1 MSKIRGELRQLS
13 PARRLLGLLPVLV
26 VALAVAAALGGVGVA
41 SADEPEAAAL
51 AADAGSA
58 AEPAA
63 EAEPES
69 EPAADPAATDP
80 APAQTLTAT
89 LPDGTTVK
97 VEAPA
102 GALPQGT
109 TLEARAV
116 QNDAVTQAVTDAAKA
131 DGTELTS
138 VKAYDVTLRDAAGN
152 ELEPSAAVKVTLS
165 NTGMGSDDVSVYHVT
180 AADGNEA
187 TASDASELTV
197 KPVDTEKAVADEQVF
212 TTDSFSIYVV
222 GEQKPRLKV
231 TFHNLDGTVNKTI
244 YVTKDNVDQLD
255 TIIYDPGVGTLDDH
269 QSFKGWSTTATADQK
284 VDTDGMNIEEI
295 RAAVSDKLSKLA
307 DDFID
312 GDKQNGETINYYPVI
327 LNTYKVTYY
336 DENGV
341 AAHTDEV
348 KVKQGDTKT
357 YTVNWAY
364 TPDKAESRFDGW
376 SKSEETKT
384 VDYNNGETITFTK
397 DSTNDVNLY
406 AVVTDGI
413 WITYDAKASDASY
426 TAPAFVKYRDKATEP
441 TPTPTR
447 TGYTFGGWYTD
458 WDDTKSVVTGNKFD
472 FENTSITATDY
483 PNNIT
488 LYAKWTKAQ
497 NADYTVNVWVQNAV
511 DTTKYDFYNAYKVE
525 GATVDETCIGNGVS
539 ISGTAGDANS
549 YIVVNENSIR
559 PEYDAAKMQPN
570 KLPFHL
576 DHYDTNVTVD
586 TNGKTV
592 FNVYYNRTEF
602 TLTFEYDDQQQV
614 WHGGTRTDGGYY
626 NNDTLTI
633 DGHSYDIQTGYSWG
647 RRYEYI
653 TVGGTRY
660 VIEQNDSDQWGYYTT
675 ETKTTEKKITALY
688 GQDISGNFPILDSK
702 DAARPFRARDSKYFN
717 TGELAIFQKMP
728 AEDTVFDYVDYGGTD
743 KKPFRFY
750 LQTLPGAESYDETLY
765 DDDLGKLTF
774 SKAKEYSIRGV
785 GGSTKKEDFIDFE
798 GYTQYKSDPV
808 YNSKG
813 EVDPLP
819 NSGISFYYTR
829 NSYDIV
835 YNDGAT
841 YAAPGTDDH
850 NRIAEL
856 EHVQIAD
863 PASVLYEQNTSDYGK
878 VAPTKDGYIFAGWYD
893 DKTCTPGH
901 EHDFNTTMPAHNVT
915 VYAKW
920 IETQYD
926 VVLHDGSDTGKDYIG
941 QYETP
946 TDVDYDGTVAQPDAK
961 RDGYELI
968 GWYTDEACTNP
979 YTFTYHLN
987 KDTEDML
994 GIDTNSHVDK
1004 NSAEQTYIKGQL
1016 NLYAKWRHVIDGA
1029 SGITVVYDAL
1039 AGNTVNGEGQTFTDP
1054 TKYQDQATASA
1065 TGAATYGGADGLK
1078 FQYWELTK
1086 NDGTTVKVYPGDTFT
1101 VDYNDAVRTANTDAS
1116 NPDKYVYTVTLKA
1129 VYDKGTPE
1137 QTKVIFDANK
1147 GTFGNT
1153 DNDTKSYDVNTQIT
1167 IPANPTRDGYDFLG
1181 WSATKQDEWESAP
1194 SDKLDTSKTWYADN
1208 IKGYAKSTDDGKTNV
1223 LYACWKRKP
1232 VTLTIQKE
1240 LEGAQAN
1247 LLQTFSFT
1255 VTRDSDGAT
1264 ATVNGLGDPQGSNG
1278 AGQTATVSKLTKGGQ
1293 EVELLWGDKVTIT
1306 ETDNTG
1312 YTTTYTT
1319 QLGTAA
1325 ASGAQPGASVKDFQL
1340 NGNGKVVFTNTK
1352 DNVIVTGIKYAG
1364 VPGALTAVGAAAL
1377 AIAGGFA
1384 YVRRDEAGTGAHARR
1399 RGRR

>member
-41 SADEPEAAAL
+41 SADEPEAPAL

-58 AEPAA
+58 AEAEPAAEPEPAA
-63 EAEPES
+63 EA
-69 EPAADPAATDP
+69 AADP

-89 LPDGTTVK
+89 ADDGTVVK

-116 QNDAVTQAVTDAAKA
+116 QNDAVTQAVTDAARA

-187 TASDASELTV
+187 TASDARELTV
-197 KPVDTEKAVADEQVF
+197 KPVETEKAEADEQVF

-255 TIIYDPGVGTLDDH
+255 TIVYDPGVGTLDDH
-269 QSFKGWSTTATADQK
+269 QSFKGWSTTATAEQTVK
-284 VDTDGMNIEEI
+284 TDGMNIEEI

-376 SKSEETKT
+376 SEKKKEQKPSTDEIYANDGKT
-384 VDYNNGETITFTK
+384 YTFGTGEGATN
-397 DSTNDVNLY
+397 NDVNLY
-406 AVVTDGI
+406 AIVTDGI
-413 WITYDAKASDASY
+413 WITYDAKASEADY
-426 TAPAFVKYRDKATEP
+426 TAPAFVKYGENATEP
-441 TPTPTR
+441 TPER
-447 TGYTFGGWYTD
+447 TGYTLDGWYTD
-458 WDDTKSVVTGNKFD
+458 WDDANNTVSGDKFSFD
-472 FENTSITATDY
+472 DAIPDTMKNT
-483 PNNIT
+483 T
-488 LYAKWTKAQ
+488 LYAKWIAAGQ
-497 NADYTVNVWVQNAV
+497 ADYTVNIWLQNAT
-511 DTTKYDFYNAYKVE
+511 DTSKYDFYQAITVKNA
-525 GATVDETCIGNGVS
+525 ETGKPAINNGVTV
-539 ISGTAGDANS
+539 SGTQGADNS
-549 YIVVNENSIR
+549 YVKVGDTVVAPDFNKDTMSS
-559 PEYDAAKMQPN
+559 A

-576 DHYDTNVTVD
+576 KSYEDVTV
-586 TNGKTV
+586 TPNGKTV
-592 FNVYYNRTEF
+592 MNVYYDRTQY
-602 TLTFEYDDQQQV
+602 TLTFATGYTQK
-614 WHGGTRTDGGYY
+614 WHQISTASDPSSEPGVTSETSGWLITRTTYY
-626 NNDTLTI
+626 YTDANGNVHELQDR
-633 DGHSYDIQTGYSWG
+633 DSSW
-647 RRYEYI
+647 RRY
-653 TVGGTRY
+653 
-660 VIEQNDSDQWGYYTT
+660 DWGYY
-675 ETKTTEKKITALY
+675 ENVPNNAKTIKALY
-688 GQDISGNFPILDSK
+688 GQNIADQFPIAGYEDSSWT
-702 DAARPFRARDSKYFN
+702 AQNSKYFSAN
-717 TGELAIFQKMP
+717 YQMSILSVMP
-728 AEDTVFDYVDYGGTD
+728 AEDTTFQAYTYSGRGSY
-743 KKPFRFY
+743 PFRFY
-750 LQTLPGAESYDETLY
+750 FQTLPGDAGNESYD
-765 DDDLGKLTF
+765 GMTF
-774 SKAKEYSIRGV
+774 N
-785 GGSTKKEDFIDFE
+785 GGTKYTIKTNDGLQSTKNEDWIEFE
-798 GYTQYKSDPV
+798 GFDRYASDPAYGRNDTV
-808 YNSKG
+808 SLENKK
-813 EVDPLP
+813 
-819 NSGISFYYTR
+819 GISFYYTR
-829 NSYDIV
+829 KRYQIV
-835 YNDGAT
+835 YNDGAI
-841 YAAPGTDDH
+841 YKAPGDKDADRIEELTH
-850 NRIAEL
+850 N
-856 EHVQIAD
+856 QISD
-863 PASVLYEQNTSDYGK
+863 PASVLYEQSTAAYGN
-878 VAPTKDGYIFAGWYD
+878 VTPTKDGYIFAGWYD
-893 DKTCTPGH
+893 DELCTQK
-901 EHDFNTTMPAHNVT
+901 HDFVGTEDHPATMPAHNVT

-920 IETQYD
+920 IKTQYD
-926 VVLHDGSDTGKDYIG
+926 VVLHDGSATGKDYIG

-1004 NSAEQTYIKGQL
+1004 NGAEQTYIKGQL

-1101 VDYNDAVRTANTDAS
+1101 VDYNDADRTDNTDAS

-1181 WSATKQDEWESAP
+1181 WSGTQKDEWTQEDFDAAT
-1194 SDKLDTSKTWYADN
+1194 DVLDTSKTWLADN
-1208 IKGYAKSTDDGKTNV
+1208 LEGYAWKSADGTNV
-1223 LYACWKRKP
+1223 LYACWKKKT
-1232 VTLTIQKE
+1232 VSLTIEKQIT
-1240 LEGAQAN
+1240 GDQADMTR
-1247 LLQTFSFT
+1247 TFKFT
-1255 VTRDSDGAT
+1255 VKRGND
-1264 ATVNGLGDPQGSNG
+1264 TVEVGPLGDDRSETIGG
-1278 AGQTATVSKLTKGGQ
+1278 TEKTKLT
-1293 EVELLWGDKVTIT
+1293 LLAGDEVTIT
-1306 ETDNTG
+1306 ETDGTG
-1312 YTTTYTT
+1312 YTTSYSATIGTGKDAKTVASTEGQDAKSATLTLDADTT
-1319 QLGTAA
+1319 I
-1325 ASGAQPGASVKDFQL
+1325 
-1340 NGNGKVVFTNTK
+1340 VFTNDKTPI
-1352 DNVIVTGIKYAG
+1352 VITGIRAAG
-1364 VPGALTAVGAAAL
+1364 VPGAVTAVGAAAL

-1384 YVRRDEAGTGAHARR
+1384 YVRRGEAEAGAHSRR

>member
-109 TLEARAV
+109 TLEAKAV

-138 VKAYDVTLRDAAGN
+138 VKAIDVTLRDAAGR
-152 ELEPSAAVKVTLS
+152 ELEPGAAVKVTFS

-180 AADGNEA
+180 AADGDEA
-187 TASDASELTV
+187 NASTADELTV
-197 KPVDTEKAVADEQVF
+197 KPVATQKAEADEQVF
-212 TTDSFSIYVV
+212 TTDHFSIYAI
-222 GEQKPRLKV
+222 GETKPRLKV
-231 TFHNLDGTVNKTI
+231 TFHLNDGTTKDI
-244 YVTKDNVDQLD
+244 YVTKDNLNQLN
-255 TIIYDPGVGTLDDH
+255 TIVYDPGVGTLGDH
-269 QSFKGWSTTATADQK
+269 QSFKGWSATAMADQT
-284 VDTDGMNIEEI
+284 VDTDGMNIDEV
-295 RAAVSDKLSKLA
+295 RDAVKAKLNELGEN
-307 DDFID
+307 FTD
-312 GDKQNGETINYYPVI
+312 GGQQNGEHLDYYPVI
-327 LNTYKVTYY
+327 VNTYKVTYY
-336 DENGV
+336 DEHSV
-341 AAHTDEV
+341 AVKTDEV
-348 KVKQGDTKT
+348 KVKNDDVT
-357 YTVNWAY
+357 YTVNYAY
-364 TPDKAESRFDGW
+364 STDKAESRFDGW

-384 VDYNNGETITFTK
+384 VDYNNGDTITFTK
-397 DSTNDVNLY
+397 NSTNDVNLY

-413 WITYDAKASDASY
+413 WITYDAQASDATY
-426 TAPAFVKYRDKATEP
+426 TAPVFVKYGDKATEP
-441 TPTPTR
+441 TPTR
-447 TGYTFGGWYTD
+447 TGYSFGGWYTD
-458 WDDTKSVVTGNKFD
+458 AACTNGNEFD
-472 FENTSITATDY
+472 FNAAIPNTMKNT
-483 PNNIT
+483 T
-488 LYAKWTKAQ
+488 LYAKWTAAELA
-497 NADYTVNVWVQNAV
+497 NYTVNIWLQNAAH
-511 DTTKYDFYNAYKVE
+511 TSKYDFYKAYTVE
-525 GATVDETCIGNGVS
+525 DAQVNQPAINNGVTV
-539 ISGTAGDANS
+539 SGTLGADNS
-549 YIVVNENSIR
+549 YVKVGDTVVAPDFNADTMSS
-559 PEYDAAKMQPN
+559 A

-576 DHYDTNVTVD
+576 KSYTDVTVTPD
-586 TNGKTV
+586 GKTV
-592 FNVYYNRTEF
+592 MNVYYDRTVY
-602 TLTFEYDDQQQV
+602 TLTFASGYTKK
-614 WHGGTRTDGGYY
+614 WHQISTASDPSKVPGVTSDTSGWLFPTTTYYYTDAHDNVHELQDRGSG
-626 NNDTLTI
+626 
-633 DGHSYDIQTGYSWG
+633 WG
-647 RRYEYI
+647 RWHNY
-653 TVGGTRY
+653 
-660 VIEQNDSDQWGYYTT
+660 DWGYY
-675 ETKTTEKKITALY
+675 ENVPSNAKTITALY
-688 GQDISGNFPILDSK
+688 GQNIADQFPIDGYEDSTWT
-702 DAARPFRARDSKYFN
+702 AQNSKYFSSN
-717 TGELAIFQKMP
+717 YQMSILSVMP
-728 AEDTVFDYVDYGGTD
+728 AEDTTFQAYTYSGRESY
-743 KKPFRFY
+743 PFKFY
-750 LQTLPGAESYDETLY
+750 FQTLPGVSGNESYD
-765 DDDLGKLTF
+765 GMTF
-774 SKAKEYSIRGV
+774 DGGEKYTIKTSRGLQ
-785 GGSTKKEDFIDFE
+785 STKNEDFIKFE
-798 GYTQYKSDPV
+798 GFDRYASDPAYKSG
-808 YNSKG
+808 NT
-813 EVDPLP
+813 VDLTDGT
-819 NSGISFYYTR
+819 GISFYYKR
-829 NSYDIV
+829 KSYQIV

-841 YAAPGTDDH
+841 YKAPGDKDADRIEELTH
-850 NRIAEL
+850 NEIS
-856 EHVQIAD
+856 D
-863 PASVLYEQNTSDYGK
+863 PARVLYEQSTAAYGN
-878 VAPTKDGYIFAGWYD
+878 VTPTKDGYIFAGWYD
-893 DKTCTPGH
+893 DELCTQK
-901 EHDFNTTMPAHNVT
+901 HDFVGTEDHPATMPAHNVT

-920 IETQYD
+920 IKTQYE
-926 VVLHDGSDTGKDYIG
+926 VVLHDGSATGKDYIG

-968 GWYTDEACTNP
+968 GWYTNEACTNP

-987 KDTEDML
+987 KDTEGTL
-994 GIDTNSHVDK
+994 GIDTDSHVDK
-1004 NSAEQTYIKGQL
+1004 NGTEQTYIKGQL
-1016 NLYAKWRHVIDGA
+1016 NLYAKWRHVLDGA
-1029 SGITVVYDAL
+1029 SGITVVYDA
-1039 AGNTVNGEGQTFTDP
+1039 GKDNTVNGDDQTYTDS

-1065 TGAATYGGADGLK
+1065 TAAATYGGKDGLK

-1086 NDGTTVKVYPGDTFT
+1086 KDGTKVKVYPGDTFT
-1101 VDYNDAVRTANTDAS
+1101 VDYNDADRSVNTDAS
-1116 NPDKYVYTVTLKA
+1116 SKDKYVYTVTLKA

-1137 QTKVIFDANK
+1137 QTQVIFDANK
-1147 GTFGNT
+1147 GTFGT
-1153 DNDTKSYDVNTQIT
+1153 ADKDTKSYDVNTQIT

-1181 WSATKQDEWESAP
+1181 WSGTQKDEWTQEDFDAAT
-1194 SDKLDTSKTWYADN
+1194 DVLDTSKTWLADN
-1208 IKGYAKSTDDGKTNV
+1208 LDGLAWKSADGTNV